1 MRAGIMN
8 ALNLNNPVIAGKS
21 PEITRIKKALKVLA
35 NESGS
40 VLFIGEAG
48 SGKNQLAEKIH
59 QIGKRSEHPFVSI
72 ECGALGDTID
82 IDDVFPYSPNTE
94 NYEDFQFFSAGQGTL
109 LLNGIDRLDS
119 ALQDKLYNFLITL
132 SHKAKEYKFETR
144 IISSADP
151 SIEDNMRNKD
161 FRPDLFQLLGEYR
174 LQLPPIRDRKQ
185 DIPHVFT
192 QYLEQFC
199 DEFSKPIPV
208 VPFEVFESVLEYDWP
223 GNITELRNC
232 VRNLLVMSPDGE
244 LSPDYL
250 PFRVQPNPLEALA
263 ARDLPSAVSEVEKFL
278 IRKALARFEGN
289 QSKASRVLQVSE
301 AALRY
306 KMKKYGLPSFK

>member
-1 MRAGIMN
+1 MS
-8 ALNLNNPVIAGKS
+8 ALNLNDPIIAGKS
-21 PEITRIKKALKVLA
+21 PEISRIKKALKVLA
-35 NESGS
+35 NETGN
-40 VLFIGEAG
+40 VLFIGEMG
-48 SGKNQLAEKIH
+48 SGKNQLAEKLH
-59 QIGKRSEHPFVSI
+59 QLSKRRGHPFVSI

-82 IDDVFPYSPNTE
+82 IDDVFPNSFNTE
-94 NYEDFQFFSAGQGTL
+94 NFENFQFFSAGNGTI

-119 ALQDKLYNFLITL
+119 SLQDKLYNFLITL
-132 SHKAKEYKFETR
+132 SQKSKEYKFETR

-151 SIEDNMRNKD
+151 SIEENMRNKD
-161 FRPDLFQLLGEYR
+161 FRQDLFQLLGEYKI
-174 LQLPPIRDRKQ
+174 QLPPIRDRKQ

-199 DEFSKPIPV
+199 DEFTKPIPV
-208 VPFEVFESVLEYDWP
+208 VPFEVFEAILEYDWP

-263 ARDLPSAVSEVEKFL
+263 ARDLPSAVSEVERFL

-289 QSKASRVLQVSE
+289 QSKAARVLQVSE